1 MRLSATTSK
10 SRQSP
15 REVVKA
21 RLQGSKP
28 INPPSYR
35 KRVIWVWVLLCL
47 GQLGLMSRL
56 VWLQVVAGPEL
67 QQRAKAQRSVKLAPK
82 VALHPIL
89 DRNGNVL
96 AKDESVFRL
105 FAHPFLFKK
114 SKADIAQV
122 LAPLLNQS
130 ASSLS
135 NLFDSGESGIPIANE
150 LSEKAAGEISALRL
164 DGLELNQE
172 WRRVYPQQDL
182 MSGIVGYVDA
192 EHRGQS
198 GIEYSLQPL
207 LTAQSSSGLVSED
220 GRGYLLPN
228 QFPQQPLN
236 ADEFNLK
243 LTLDSRLQWS
253 ARTAL
258 YRKLREYKAL
268 RGTVIVMNVQDG
280 SLLALASE
288 PSFDPDRFYSANP
301 ALFRNWAIA
310 DLYEPGSTFKPVN
323 VAIALE
329 AGAIKPD
336 SVVYDQGHISV
347 GGWPIQNNDGSAHG
361 QLTIT
366 RVLELSSNVGM
377 VHIMEQ
383 VKRSTYYDFLK
394 KIGIGAITGT
404 DLPFETAGSLKERQ
418 QFIDYP
424 IEAATNA
431 FGQGFS
437 VTPIQMAQLIAS
449 IANGGKIVTP
459 HVTQGLYDPKGK
471 LVSQPNLI
479 PPHRIF
485 SEQTTASVRKMME
498 SVVQNGTGKPAK
510 IPGYRLGGKTGTAQ
524 KAVNGTYQNS
534 RITSFVSIF
543 PIEAPKYLVFA
554 VVDEPK
560 GDDAFGSTVAAPI
573 VKSVLETLI
582 SVDGIAPS
590 HPEEAQTPAAAAAKP
605 ASAVEPADAVS
616 TDTAAP
622 KPTAAH

>member
-1 MRLSATTSK
+1 MRLSAATPKTSQ
-10 SRQSP
+10 SR
-15 REVVKA
+15 RENIKA
-21 RLQGSKP
+21 RLRETKP
-28 INPPSYR
+28 VNLPGYHG
-35 KRVIWVWVLLCL
+35 RVIWVWLLLCI
-47 GQLGLMSRL
+47 GQIGLVSRL
-56 VWLQVVAGPEL
+56 VWLQVVQGPTL
-67 QQRAKAQRSVKLAPK
+67 QRRAEAQRSVKLPPK

-114 SKADIAQV
+114 DKEEIAKTLVPILNLSADE
-122 LAPLLNQS
+122 LLKLFKS
-130 ASSLS
+130 A
-135 NLFDSGESGIPIANE
+135 DSGVPIARD
-150 LSEKAAGEISALRL
+150 LSEKVADQVRTLRL

-172 WRRVYPQQDL
+172 WKRTYPQKDL

-198 GIEYSLQPL
+198 GLEYSLQPL
-207 LTAQSSSGLVSED
+207 LTAKTPSGFVSED
-220 GRGYLLPN
+220 GRGYLLPD
-228 QFPQQPLN
+228 QFAQRPLN
-236 ADEFNLK
+236 ADALSLK

-258 YRKLREYKAL
+258 YRKLKEFSAR
-268 RGTVIVMNVQDG
+268 RGTVIVMNVKDG

-288 PSFDPDRFYSANP
+288 PSFKPDRFYEADP

-310 DLYEPGSTFKPVN
+310 DLYEPGSTFKPIN
-323 VAIALE
+323 VAIALD

-361 QLTIT
+361 AIDIT
-366 RVLELSSNVGM
+366 RVLEVSSNVGM
-377 VHIMEQ
+377 VRIMEQ
-383 VKRSTYYDFLK
+383 VQRATYFKYLQD
-394 KIGIGAITGT
+394 IGIGQITGT
-404 DLPFETAGSLKERQ
+404 DLPFETAGSMKDKQ

-424 IEAATNA
+424 IEAATNS

-437 VTPIQMAQLIAS
+437 VTPIQMAQLHAA

-459 HVTQGLYDPKGK
+459 HVTQGLYDPAGK
-471 LVSQPNLI
+471 RVSRPNLI
-479 PPHRIF
+479 APHRVF
-485 SEQTTASVRKMME
+485 SEETTAIVRKMME

-524 KAVNGTYQNS
+524 KAAGGAYQNS
-534 RITSFVSIF
+534 RITSFVATF
-543 PIEAPKYLVFA
+543 PSVSPKYIVIA

-582 SVDGIAPS
+582 SVEGIAPS
-590 HPEEAQTPAAAAAKP
+590 HPEEMQKL
-605 ASAVEPADAVS
+605 AD
-616 TDTAAP
+616 TAP
-622 KPTAAH
+622 KPAPQ